1 MACSSCL
8 HFVEGAAASS
18 EVDPAD
24 RPKVV
29 VLKHIVPGQGICRR
43 YPPRWVP
50 DLDMQNT
57 TSVFPYVH
65 RDHECGE
72 FNSRMPL

>member
-8 HFVEGAAASS
+8 HFLEGAAAAS
-18 EVDPAD
+18 EVDPAATFEVIE
-24 RPKVV
+24 PA
-29 VLKHIVPGQGICRR
+29 QGICRR

-50 DLDMQNT
+50 DLDMQDT
-57 TSVFPYVH
+57 KSVFPYVH

>member
-8 HFVEGAAASS
+8 HFLEGAAAAS
-18 EVDPAD
+18 EVDPAATFE
-24 RPKVV
+24 VV
-29 VLKHIVPGQGICRR
+29 ALARVAPGQGICRR

-50 DLDMQNT
+50 DLDKQDTM
-57 TSVFPYVH
+57 SVFPYVH
-65 RDHECGE
+65 RDQECGE

>member
-8 HFVEGAAASS
+8 HFLSGAAASS
-18 EVDPAD
+18 EVDPAATFE
-24 RPKVV
+24 
-29 VLKHIVPGQGICRR
+29 ITVPGQGICRR

-72 FNSRMPL
+72 FNGRMPL